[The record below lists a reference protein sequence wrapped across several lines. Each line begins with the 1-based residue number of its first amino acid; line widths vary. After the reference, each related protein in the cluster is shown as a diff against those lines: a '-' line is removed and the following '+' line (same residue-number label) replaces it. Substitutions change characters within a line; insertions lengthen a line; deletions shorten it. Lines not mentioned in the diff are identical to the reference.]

1 MNDLCAATIGFG
13 FLWLFMM
20 SVSETK
26 YRKPWSYIIL
36 GILAAAFCYVTFCNT
51 IFDEYGSVA
60 PQVASGILGF
70 WAGTFALRLF
80 FRGFRSYWTTVW
92 FALIIT
98 LYVGAIVFNAISEYF
113 FWNEFGVRYN
123 FIAVDYLVYTNE
135 VVGNIM
141 ESYPVLPMS
150 LGIIVVTLLITWYLF
165 RRDLGQADRLIGW
178 RWKAV
183 AGPAYIAAMLLAVWL
198 LHFNTRFQDSDNV
211 YVNELQANGL
221 YKFYDA
227 FVKNELDYEQF
238 YITEPEAKAEEFV
251 HGVYGS
257 TGDNLHAVRS
267 EGPEI
272 RRNIVL
278 ITIESMSAS
287 FMGHFGNTRQ
297 LTPVLDSLY
306 DRSLAFDRVYATGN
320 RTVRGLEAVTLS
332 LPPCPG
338 QSIIKRPNNA
348 GMHSTGALLRDKGY
362 TVKYFYGG
370 NSYFDNMETFFSG
383 NGYEIVDQRQYEPGE
398 ITFANIWGVC
408 DEDAYRK
415 VIRTLNEDAGDGKP
429 FFAHVMTVSNHRPFT
444 YPAGKVSIPH
454 DAKSRNGGVMYT
466 DYALGRFFAEASKQP
481 WFANTIFL
489 ITADHCASSAGRT
502 EIPLEKYHIPALI
515 YAPGFVE
522 PQHVG
527 GIVSQIDLMP
537 TLLSLLNMSYDSHF
551 YGRSIYDE
559 GYVNRAFI
567 ATYQDLGYLEGD
579 VFTILSPVR
588 RFEQYR
594 VVPTEDNP
602 HNLEPMETETPNRSR
617 APSAITRLRARGTN
631 AECRYLKK
639 GCLRFVRQP
648 FFVCGSRIR
657 SPVCAGYERLSGHRL
672 VPGRAV
678 SLHHHVPVGV
688 ERQLVGRI
696 IARAVGKLGI
706 DGRQVNDRTG
716 YGDFVVAE
724 LAVTARTHHI
734 VTRSGIR
741 AGTGGLRIVGEPGRA
756 VEKRVGIR
764 TGQHAH
770 RRPGSP
776 LVDILPPGGIHVV
789 GDGIGEIIGKG
800 VLVAPQR
807 RAEAAFDPFETHQAP
822 QVVVRQHSPVVVAR
836 NDQRIGL
843 QHRLLFA
850 RKDVL
855 VLHDLALDIVVRIAR
870 IVGGRTDADHA
881 AVVPQH
887 EPFEIDVDDLPDG
900 MEQVVAR
907 IELELDGRLGGL
919 VVEVYRLVDIAEAV
933 GRNNLARGE
942 QRLVDRPRRHGTV
955 VHTRIL
961 GPKARLQLPDGNVF
975 QSLRLEIGAGVD
987 PGRPRIQVIAVTACE
1002 KQGCGSRQ

>member
-1 MNDLCAATIGFG
+1 MSRSLNLVSGLYLKISILTIVAGLVLRIVLLFNGQTSDLGFSPGEWCQVFLLGAMNDLCAATIGFG

-415 VIRTLNEDAGDGKP
+415 VIRTLNEEAVLRTCHDGEQPPPVHLPGREGQHTARRQVAQRRRDVYRLCTGAVLRRSVETTLVRQYDFPHHGRPLRIERGPHGNPARKIPYPGTDLRPGLRRAAACRGHRFADRPDA
-429 FFAHVMTVSNHRPFT
+429 
-444 YPAGKVSIPH
+444 YPA
-454 DAKSRNGGVMYT
+454 
-466 DYALGRFFAEASKQP
+466 FAAQHELRLA
-481 WFANTIFL
+481 FL
-489 ITADHCASSAGRT
+489 R
-502 EIPLEKYHIPALI
+502 
-515 YAPGFVE
+515 
-522 PQHVG
+522 PQH
-527 GIVSQIDLMP
+527 L
-537 TLLSLLNMSYDSHF
+537 
-551 YGRSIYDE
+551 
-559 GYVNRAFI
+559 
-567 ATYQDLGYLEGD
+567 
-579 VFTILSPVR
+579 R
-588 RFEQYR
+588 RGLCQPR
-594 VVPTEDNP
+594 V
-602 HNLEPMETETPNRSR
+602 HRNLPGSGLPRRRRVHDPFAR
-617 APSAITRLRARGTN
+617 APLRT
-631 AECRYLKK
+631 
-639 GCLRFVRQP
+639 
-648 FFVCGSRIR
+648 
-657 SPVCAGYERLSGHRL
+657 
-672 VPGRAV
+672 VPGR
-678 SLHHHVPVGV
+678 SHGGQSPQPRTDGN
-688 ERQLVGRI
+688 
-696 IARAVGKLGI
+696 GKP
-706 DGRQVNDRTG
+706 RTG
-716 YGDFVVAE
+716 
-724 LAVTARTHHI
+724 LAR
-734 VTRSGIR
+734 
-741 AGTGGLRIVGEPGRA
+741 
-756 VEKRVGIR
+756 
-764 TGQHAH
+764 
-770 RRPGSP
+770 
-776 LVDILPPGGIHVV
+776 
-789 GDGIGEIIGKG
+789 
-800 VLVAPQR
+800 
-807 RAEAAFDPFETHQAP
+807 
-822 QVVVRQHSPVVVAR
+822 
-836 NDQRIGL
+836 
-843 QHRLLFA
+843 HRLLP
-850 RKDVL
+850 D
-855 VLHDLALDIVVRIAR
+855 
-870 IVGGRTDADHA
+870 
-881 AVVPQH
+881 
-887 EPFEIDVDDLPDG
+887 FERV
-900 MEQVVAR
+900 EQT
-907 IELELDGRLGGL
+907 L
-919 VVEVYRLVDIAEAV
+919 
-933 GRNNLARGE
+933 
-942 QRLVDRPRRHGTV
+942 
-955 VHTRIL
+955 
-961 GPKARLQLPDGNVF
+961 
-975 QSLRLEIGAGVD
+975 SAG
-987 PGRPRIQVIAVTACE
+987 I
-1002 KQGCGSRQ
+1002 

>member
-1 MNDLCAATIGFG
+1 MSRSLNLVSGLYLKISILTIVAGLVLRIVLLFNGQTSDLGFSPGEWCQVFLLGAMNDLCAATIGFG

-51 IFDEYGSVA
+51 IFDEYGRLA

-123 FIAVDYLVYTNE
+123 FIAVDCLVYTNE

-287 FMGHFGNTRQ
+287 FMQHFGYPDAI
-297 LTPVLDSLY
+297 TPHLDSLY
-306 DRSLAFDRVYATGN
+306 KMGIAFEQCFATGN
-320 RTVRGLEAVTLS
+320 RTVRRLEAVTLS

-338 QSIIKRPNNA
+338 QSIIKRPRNDN
-348 GMHSTGALLRDKGY
+348 MHSTAAVLREKGY
-362 TVKYFYGG
+362 DAYYFYGG
-370 NSYFDNMETFFSG
+370 NSYFDNMETFFGG
-383 NGYEIVDQRQYEPGE
+383 NGYRIIDQKSYKPEE

-408 DEDAYRK
+408 DEDAYDK
-415 VIRTLNEDAGDGKP
+415 VIRSLGERADTTAAP
-429 FFAHVMTVSNHRPFT
+429 FFAHVMTVSNHRPYT
-444 YPAGKVSIPH
+444 YPAGRIPIPN
-454 DAKSRNGGVMYT
+454 DAKLRSGGVMYT
-466 DYALGRFFAEASKQP
+466 DYALGRFFEEASRQP
-481 WFANTIFL
+481 WFANTVFV
-489 ITADHCASSAGRT
+489 ITADHCASSAGKT

-515 YAPGFVE
+515 FAPGLIAPRQVDK
-522 PQHVG
+522 V
-527 GIVSQIDLMP
+527 VSQIDLMP
-537 TLLSLLNMSYDSHF
+537 TLFSLLGMDYDSHF
-551 YGRSIYDE
+551 FGQDALSDDFRE
-559 GYVNRAFI
+559 RAFV

-579 VFTILSPVR
+579 VFTVLSPVNR
-588 RFEQYR
+588 AEQYR
-594 VVPTEDNP
+594 ISPTEED
-602 HNLEPMETETPNRSR
+602 
-617 APSAITRLRARGTN
+617 
-631 AECRYLKK
+631 RY
-639 GCLRFVRQP
+639 
-648 FFVCGSRIR
+648 
-657 SPVCAGYERLSGHRL
+657 
-672 VPGRAV
+672 
-678 SLHHHVPVGV
+678 
-688 ERQLVGRI
+688 
-696 IARAVGKLGI
+696 
-706 DGRQVNDRTG
+706 N
-716 YGDFVVAE
+716 
-724 LAVTARTHHI
+724 
-734 VTRSGIR
+734 
-741 AGTGGLRIVGEPGRA
+741 
-756 VEKRVGIR
+756 
-764 TGQHAH
+764 
-770 RRPGSP
+770 
-776 LVDILPPGGIHVV
+776 
-789 GDGIGEIIGKG
+789 
-800 VLVAPQR
+800 
-807 RAEAAFDPFETHQAP
+807 
-822 QVVVRQHSPVVVAR
+822 
-836 NDQRIGL
+836 
-843 QHRLLFA
+843 
-850 RKDVL
+850 L
-855 VLHDLALDIVVRIAR
+855 VLEEGIPSQELLDRAISLYQTSSAWN
-870 IVGGRTDADHA
+870 T
-881 AVVPQH
+881 
-887 EPFEIDVDDLPDG
+887 
-900 MEQVVAR
+900 
-907 IELELDGRLGGL
+907 
-919 VVEVYRLVDIAEAV
+919 
-933 GRNNLARGE
+933 
-942 QRLVDRPRRHGTV
+942 RP
-955 VHTRIL
+955 
-961 GPKARLQLPDGNVF
+961 
-975 QSLRLEIGAGVD
+975 
-987 PGRPRIQVIAVTACE
+987 
-1002 KQGCGSRQ
+1002 